1 MLILFV
7 ILYLCG
13 TLAIGYW
20 AGKKVHNVSD
30 FALAGRHLPLFLAAS
45 ATFATWFGTE
55 TVMGA
60 SSEFVENG
68 VIGVIEDPFG
78 AALCLLLVGLLVAKP
93 LYKLNLITFSDYFR
107 LRFGR
112 KAEFIGALCMVPSYF
127 GWIAAQF
134 LALGILMHKL
144 IPALPIEAGL
154 WIGAVLV
161 IGYTYVGGMWAISI
175 TDFVQTIFIIV
186 GLLLVA
192 VFMAQEIS
200 PAKVIAA
207 QPEGFFDFLPKPGWM
222 NWVHYLAA
230 WMTIGLGSVPQ
241 QDVFQ
246 RVMAAKSEKTAI
258 HSTFVAAGMYLTVAM
273 LPLFIALSAKTLYP
287 ELLKGDVQDII
298 PNMVL
303 QHSPLSIQ
311 ALFFGALI
319 SAILSTASGAVLAP
333 ATVVGENLIKP
344 RCLKLTDAAL
354 LRILRLSVV
363 GVALI
368 SAAMASYR
376 GNIYDLV
383 SESSALSLVSLFVP
397 LVGGLYWS
405 KATEVGCVASMVVGM
420 IGWLL
425 ALWMETE
432 FPPMLIGFAASIM
445 AMMVGSFWVL
455 PKPVRAL
462 SS

>member
-7 ILYLCG
+7 TLYLCG

-20 AGKKVHNVSD
+20 AGKKVHSVSD
-30 FALAGRHLPLFLAAS
+30 FALAGRNLPLFLAAS

-68 VIGVIEDPFG
+68 IIGVIEDPFG

-93 LYKLNLITFSDYFR
+93 LYKLKLITFSDYFR

-112 KAEFIGALCMVPSYF
+112 RAEFIGALCMVPSYF

-154 WIGAVLV
+154 WIGAALV

-175 TDFVQTIFIIV
+175 TDFVQTIFIIG
-186 GLLLVA
+186 GLLMVA
-192 VFMAQEIS
+192 GFMAQEIS

-207 QPEGFFDFLPKPGWM
+207 QPEGFFHFLPEPGWM
-222 NWVHYLAA
+222 NWVNYLAA

-258 HSTFVAAGMYLTVAM
+258 HSAFVAAGMYLTVAM

-287 ELLKGDVQDII
+287 ELMEGDVQDLI

-303 QHSPLSIQ
+303 QHSPIPIQ

-333 ATVVGENLIKP
+333 ATVVAENLIKP
-344 RCLKLTDAAL
+344 HCPKITDAAL
-354 LRILRLSVV
+354 LRILRFSVV

-405 KATEVGCVASMVVGM
+405 KATEIGCVASMVVGM

-425 ALWMETE
+425 ALWAGTE
-432 FPPMLIGFAASIM
+432 FPPMLIGFAASITAMGLGSWLKKDKPLM
-445 AMMVGSFWVL
+445 A
-455 PKPVRAL
+455 
-462 SS
+462 